1 MTGTPIRCRHSG
13 ILGGSLMRSM
23 ARLIASLMVLALLVA
38 ACGGD
43 SGAEEPDGTSAEG
56 GESPDGATG
65 ADCALDEVDG
75 DLNLY
80 NWSEYLDP
88 ALVTAFE
95 EQYSVDVV
103 EDFYESNEA
112 LLAQMQA
119 GAVYDMIVPSDY
131 MVGIM
136 IQNGLLAPVNDEA
149 VPNLANLAAQF
160 TELPYDPGPEYSAAY
175 QYGTT
180 GLGVNVSVVGE
191 GFPRSWAL
199 LFDPELTADF
209 PGGVSVLNDPR
220 EAMGAALKYLG
231 YSLNDTDL
239 AHLQEAADTVSAALP
254 GIATF
259 DSDQYDEALVSGEV
273 AVSHGYSGNMIVG
286 IGEAENPDDYEYIL
300 PDEGATL
307 WIDNM
312 AVPANAEHPCTAFTF
327 MNYILD
333 AENGA
338 TLTNWNYYGSPNE
351 AALAGV
357 EQEVIDFY
365 APTFEA
371 ENLEIIED
379 TGDYEINFTDYLAQ
393 AKG

>member
-1 MTGTPIRCRHSG
+1 MQ
-13 ILGGSLMRSM
+13 
-23 ARLIASLMVLALLVA
+23 RLTRFTVLVAALAIAVA

-43 SGAEEPDGTSAEG
+43 DTGGGTGDTSTDGTEA
-56 GESPDGATG
+56 PDGATG
-65 ADCALDEVDG
+65 AACALDEVDG
-75 DLNLY
+75 DLNFY
-80 NWSEYLDP
+80 NWSEYMDP
-88 ALVTAFE
+88 ELITAFE
-95 EQYSVDVV
+95 EQYQVDVV

-119 GAVYDMIVPSDY
+119 GAVYDVIVPSDY

-136 IQNGLLAPVNDEA
+136 IQGALLAPINGGA
-149 VPNLANLAAQF
+149 VPNLSNLGQRF

-180 GLGVNVSVVGE
+180 GLGVNIDIVGE
-191 GFPRSWAL
+191 DFDPSWAL
-199 LFDPELTADF
+199 LFDPELTTDF
-209 PGGVSVLNDPR
+209 PGGVSVLDDPR

-231 YSLNDTDL
+231 YSLNDTEL
-239 AHLQEAADTVSAALP
+239 EHLQEASDVIANARE

-259 DSDQYDEALVSGEV
+259 DSDQYDEALVNGEV
-273 AVSHGYSGNMIVG
+273 AVSHGYSGNMIVS
-286 IGEAENPDDYEYIL
+286 IGDAENPDSFAYIL
-300 PDEGATL
+300 PEEGATL

-327 MNYILD
+327 INYILD
-333 AENGA
+333 ADNGA

-351 AALAGV
+351 ASLDFV
-357 EQEVIDFY
+357 EPEVVEFY

-371 ENLEIIED
+371 EGLEVIED
-379 TGDYEINFTDYLAQ
+379 TGDYEINFTDYLVQ

>member
-1 MTGTPIRCRHSG
+1 
-13 ILGGSLMRSM
+13 MR
-23 ARLIASLMVLALLVA
+23 RRTKVHVLIAILALVVA

-43 SGAEEPDGTSAEG
+43 DEG
-56 GESPDGATG
+56 GGGTGDTDSEGTQAPDSATG
-65 ADCALDEVDG
+65 QDCALDQVDG
-75 DLNLY
+75 DLNFY
-80 NWSEYLDP
+80 NWSEYMDP
-88 ALVTAFE
+88 ELVSAFE
-95 EQYSVDVV
+95 QQYGVDVI

-119 GAVYDMIVPSDY
+119 GAVYDLIVPSDY

-136 IQNGLLAPVNDEA
+136 IQNGLLAPINDTA
-149 VPNLANLAAQF
+149 VPNLANLSERF
-160 TELPYDPGPEYSAAY
+160 TDLPYDPGPEYSAAY

-191 GFPRSWAL
+191 DFPRSWAL
-199 LFDPELTADF
+199 LFDPELTETF

-231 YSLNDTDL
+231 YSLNDTEL
-239 AHLQEAADTVSAALP
+239 EHLQEAADTITAARG

-259 DSDQYDEALVSGEV
+259 DSDQYDEALVAGEV
-273 AVSHGYSGNMIVG
+273 AVSHGYSGNMIIG
-286 IGEAENPDDYEYIL
+286 IGDAENPDDFEYVL
-300 PDEGATL
+300 PEEGATL

-312 AVPANAEHPCTAFTF
+312 TVPANAEHPCTAFTF

-338 TLTNWNYYGSPNE
+338 ALSNWNYYGSPNE
-351 AALAGV
+351 AATDSIEPEVV
-357 EQEVIDFY
+357 EFY

-371 ENLEIIED
+371 EGLEVIQD

-393 AKG
+393 AKS

>member
-1 MTGTPIRCRHSG
+1 
-13 ILGGSLMRSM
+13 MRRT
-23 ARLIASLMVLALLVA
+23 ARLFISIMVLAVLVA

-43 SGAEEPDGTSAEG
+43 EGGGPDGASG
-56 GESPDGATG
+56 GSTESPEGATG
-65 ADCALDEVDG
+65 ADCAVDQVDG
-75 DLNLY
+75 DLNFY
-80 NWSEYLDP
+80 NWSEYMDP
-88 ALVTAFE
+88 ELVTAFE
-95 EQYSVDVV
+95 EQYQVDVV

-119 GAVYDMIVPSDY
+119 GAVYDLIVPSDY

-136 IQNGLLAPVNDEA
+136 IENGLLAPINTTA
-149 VPNLANLAAQF
+149 VPNMENLAAQF
-160 TELPYDPGPEYSAAY
+160 TELPYDPGPQYSAAY

-180 GLGVNVSVVGE
+180 GLGVNLSVVGE
-191 GFPRSWAL
+191 DFPRSWAL
-199 LFDPELTADF
+199 LFDPELTETF

-239 AHLQEAADTVSAALP
+239 AHLQEASDLISAGLG

-259 DSDQYDEALVSGEV
+259 DSDQYDEALVAGEV

-286 IGEAENPDDYEYIL
+286 IGGSDDPDNYEYIL
-300 PDEGATL
+300 PEEGATL

-312 AVPANAEHPCTAFTF
+312 AVPANAEHPCTAMTF
-327 MNYILD
+327 INYVLD

-338 TLTNWNYYGSPNE
+338 TLTNWNYYGTPNE
-351 AALAGV
+351 AAVDLV
-357 EQEVIDFY
+357 EPEVIEFY

-371 ENLEIIED
+371 EGLEIIVD
-379 TGDYEINFTDYLAQ
+379 TGDYEINFTDYLAM

>member
-1 MTGTPIRCRHSG
+1 
-13 ILGGSLMRSM
+13 MRRT
-23 ARLIASLMVLALLVA
+23 ARLIASLTVFAVFVA

-43 SGAEEPDGTSAEG
+43 GEAESPDGTAADG
-56 GESPDGATG
+56 GESPEGATG
-65 ADCALDEVDG
+65 ANCALDEVDG
-75 DLNLY
+75 DLNFY
-80 NWSEYLDP
+80 NWSEYMDP
-88 ALVTAFE
+88 DLVTAFE
-95 EQYSVDVV
+95 EQYQVDVV

-119 GAVYDMIVPSDY
+119 GAVYDLIVPSDY

-136 IQNGLLAPVNDEA
+136 IQNGLLAPLNTEA

-180 GLGVNVSVVGE
+180 GLGVNKSVVGE
-191 GFPRSWAL
+191 DFDRSWSL
-199 LFDPELTADF
+199 IFDPALTETF

-239 AHLQEAADTVSAALP
+239 EHLQEAADTISAGIG

-259 DSDQYDEALVSGEV
+259 DSDQYDEALVAGEV
-273 AVSHGYSGNMIVG
+273 AVSHGYSGNMIIG
-286 IGEAENPDDYEYIL
+286 IGEADNPDDYEYIL
-300 PDEGATL
+300 PEEGATL

-312 AVPANAEHPCTAFTF
+312 TVPANAEHPCTAFTF

-333 AENGA
+333 AGNGA
-338 TLTNWNYYGSPNE
+338 TLTNWNYYGTPNE
-351 AALAGV
+351 AAMEGV
-357 EQEVIDFY
+357 EQEVLDFY

-371 ENLEIIED
+371 EGLEIIED

>member
-1 MTGTPIRCRHSG
+1 
-13 ILGGSLMRSM
+13 MRRM
-23 ARLIASLMVLALLVA
+23 ARLIASLMVLALFVA

-43 SGAEEPDGTSAEG
+43 GDAEGPEGTTAEG

-65 ADCALDEVDG
+65 ANCALDGVDG
-75 DLNLY
+75 DLNFY
-80 NWSEYLDP
+80 NWSEYMDP

-95 EQYSVDVV
+95 EQYEVDVV

-119 GAVYDMIVPSDY
+119 GAVYDLIVPSDY

-136 IQNGLLAPVNDEA
+136 IQNGLLAPLNMEA
-149 VPNLANLAAQF
+149 VPNLANLGAQF

-180 GLGVNVSVVGE
+180 GLGVNKSIVGE
-191 GFPRSWAL
+191 DFPRSWAL
-199 LFDPELTADF
+199 IFDPELTVGY
-209 PGGVSVLNDPR
+209 GGVSVLNDPR

-239 AHLQEAADTVSAALP
+239 AHLQEAADTISAGID

-259 DSDQYDEALVSGEV
+259 DSDQYDEALVAGEV

-286 IGEAENPDDYEYIL
+286 IGGAENPDDYEYIL
-300 PDEGATL
+300 PEEGATL

-333 AENGA
+333 AGNGA
-338 TLTNWNYYGSPNE
+338 TLTNWNYYGTPNE
-351 AALAGV
+351 AAMEGV
-357 EQEVIDFY
+357 EQEVLDFY

-371 ENLEIIED
+371 EGLEIIQD

>member
-1 MTGTPIRCRHSG
+1 
-13 ILGGSLMRSM
+13 
-23 ARLIASLMVLALLVA
+23 
-38 ACGGD
+38 
-43 SGAEEPDGTSAEG
+43 
-56 GESPDGATG
+56 
-65 ADCALDEVDG
+65 
-75 DLNLY
+75 
-80 NWSEYLDP
+80 
-88 ALVTAFE
+88 VTAFE
-95 EQYSVDVV
+95 EQYEVDVV

-119 GAVYDMIVPSDY
+119 GAVYDLIVPSDY

-136 IQNGLLAPVNDEA
+136 IQNGLLAPLNMEA
-149 VPNLANLAAQF
+149 VPNLANLGAQF

-180 GLGVNVSVVGE
+180 GLGVNKSIVGE
-191 GFPRSWAL
+191 DFPRSWAL
-199 LFDPELTADF
+199 IFDPELTVGY
-209 PGGVSVLNDPR
+209 GGVSVLNDPR

-239 AHLQEAADTVSAALP
+239 AHLQEAADTISAGID

-259 DSDQYDEALVSGEV
+259 DSDQYDEALVAGEV

-286 IGEAENPDDYEYIL
+286 IGGAENPDDYEYIL
-300 PDEGATL
+300 PEEGATL

-333 AENGA
+333 AGNGA
-338 TLTNWNYYGSPNE
+338 TLTNWNYYGTPNE
-351 AALAGV
+351 AAMEGV
-357 EQEVIDFY
+357 EQEVLDFY

-371 ENLEIIED
+371 EGLEIIQD

>member
-1 MTGTPIRCRHSG
+1 
-13 ILGGSLMRSM
+13 MRLL
-23 ARLIASLMVLALLVA
+23 ARLIASLTVLAILGA

-43 SGAEEPDGTSAEG
+43 DGAEEPVGTSAEG
-56 GESPDGATG
+56 GESPQGATG
-65 ADCALDEVDG
+65 AGCALDEVDG

-88 ALVTAFE
+88 ELVTAFE
-95 EQYSVDVV
+95 EQYGVDVV

-136 IQNGLLAPVNDEA
+136 IQNGLLAPVNGEA
-149 VPNLANLAAQF
+149 VPNLANLAEQF

-180 GLGVNVSVVGE
+180 GLGVNVAAVGE
-191 GFPRSWAL
+191 DFPRSWAL

-239 AHLQEAADTVSAALP
+239 EHLQEASDTISGNLEN
-254 GIATF
+254 IATF
-259 DSDQYDEALVSGEV
+259 DSDQYDEALVAGEV

-300 PDEGATL
+300 PEEGATL

-333 AENGA
+333 AGNGA
-338 TLTNWNYYGSPNE
+338 TLTNWNYYGTPNE
-351 AALAGV
+351 AAMEGV
-357 EQEVIDFY
+357 DQEVLDFY

-371 ENLEIIED
+371 EGLEIIED

>member
-1 MTGTPIRCRHSG
+1 
-13 ILGGSLMRSM
+13 MRRT
-23 ARLIASLMVLALLVA
+23 ARLFASILVLALLVA

-43 SGAEEPDGTSAEG
+43 EGGGPDGTTAGS

-65 ADCALDEVDG
+65 ADCAVDQVDG
-75 DLNLY
+75 DLNFY
-80 NWSEYLDP
+80 NWSEYMDP

-95 EQYSVDVV
+95 EQYEVDVV

-136 IQNGLLAPVNDEA
+136 IDNGLLAPINTTA
-149 VPNLANLAAQF
+149 VPNMENLAAQF
-160 TELPYDPGPEYSAAY
+160 TELPYDPGPGYSAAY

-180 GLGVNVSVVGE
+180 GLGVNLSVVGDD
-191 GFPRSWAL
+191 FPRSWAL

-239 AHLQEAADTVSAALP
+239 AHLQEASDVISAGID

-259 DSDQYDEALVSGEV
+259 DSDQYDEALVAGEV

-286 IGEAENPDDYEYIL
+286 IGGADDPDNYEYIL
-300 PDEGATL
+300 PEEGATL

-327 MNYILD
+327 MNYVLD

-338 TLTNWNYYGSPNE
+338 TLTNWNYYGTPNE
-351 AALAGV
+351 AAVDLV
-357 EQEVIDFY
+357 EPEVIEFY

-371 ENLEIIED
+371 EGLEIIED
-379 TGDYEINFTDYLAQ
+379 TGDYEINFTDYLAM

>member
-1 MTGTPIRCRHSG
+1 
-13 ILGGSLMRSM
+13 MRTV
-23 ARLIASLMVLALLVA
+23 ARLIAPLMALTLVVA

-43 SGAEEPDGTSAEG
+43 SNGETGGTSVEG
-56 GESPDGATG
+56 TESPDGATG
-65 ADCALDEVDG
+65 AECELDQVDG
-75 DLNLY
+75 DLNFY
-80 NWSEYLDP
+80 NWSEYMDP
-88 ALVTAFE
+88 ELVTAFE
-95 EQYSVDVV
+95 EQYAVDVV

-119 GAVYDMIVPSDY
+119 GAVYDLIVPSDY

-136 IQNGLLAPVNDEA
+136 VQNGLLAPVNDTA
-149 VPNLANLAAQF
+149 VPNLANLGERF
-160 TELPYDPGPEYSAAY
+160 TDLPYDPGPEYSAAY

-180 GLGVNVSVVGE
+180 GLGVNLSEAGDD
-191 GFPRSWAL
+191 FPRSWAL

-209 PGGVSVLNDPR
+209 AGGVSVLNDPR

-239 AHLQEAADTVSAALP
+239 NHLQEAADTIAAAKT

-259 DSDQYDEALVSGEV
+259 DSDQYDEALVAGEV
-273 AVSHGYSGNMIVG
+273 AVAHGYSGNMIVA
-286 IGEAENPDDYEYIL
+286 IGEAENPENYEYVL
-300 PDEGATL
+300 PEEGATL

-312 AVPANAEHPCTAFTF
+312 AVPANAEHPCTAFAF

-338 TLTNWNYYGSPNE
+338 TLTNWNYYGTPND
-351 AALAGV
+351 ASVPLV
-357 EQEVIDFY
+357 DPEVTEFY

-371 ENLEIIED
+371 EGLEVIQD

-393 AKG
+393 AKS

>member
-1 MTGTPIRCRHSG
+1 
-13 ILGGSLMRSM
+13 MRNT
-23 ARLIASLMVLALLVA
+23 ARLIALSTALILVVT

-43 SGAEEPDGTSAEG
+43 DTDGGATDSTTDGT
-56 GESPDGATG
+56 ESLDGATG
-65 ADCALDEVDG
+65 ASCELDQVDG
-75 DLNLY
+75 DLNFY
-80 NWSEYLDP
+80 NWSEYMDP
-88 ALVTAFE
+88 ELITAFE
-95 EQYSVDVV
+95 EQYGVDVV

-119 GAVYDMIVPSDY
+119 GAVYDVIVPSDY

-136 IQNGLLAPVNDEA
+136 IQNGLLAPVNKDA
-149 VPNLANLAAQF
+149 VPNLVNLAPRF

-180 GLGVNVSVVGE
+180 GLGLNLSVVGE
-191 GFPRSWAL
+191 DFEPSWAL
-199 LFDPELTADF
+199 LFDPELTTTF

-231 YSLNDTDL
+231 YSLNDTELD
-239 AHLQEAADTVSAALP
+239 HLQEAADVIAAAQE

-273 AVSHGYSGNMIVG
+273 AVAHGYSGNMIVS
-286 IGEAENPDDYEYIL
+286 IGDSDDPENYAYIL
-300 PDEGATL
+300 PEEGATL

-312 AVPANAEHPCTAFTF
+312 TVPANAEHPCTAFTF
-327 MNYILD
+327 INYVLD

-351 AALAGV
+351 ASLDFVDPAIV
-357 EQEVIDFY
+357 EFYAATEEAEDLEVIQ
-365 APTFEA
+365 
-371 ENLEIIED
+371 D

-393 AKG
+393 AKS

>member
-1 MTGTPIRCRHSG
+1 VSATEQIDDSREDYE
-13 ILGGSLMRSM
+13 MRTV
-23 ARLIASLMVLALLVA
+23 ARLIVLLMALTLVVA

-43 SGAEEPDGTSAEG
+43 TNGETGDTSVEGT
-56 GESPDGATG
+56 ESPDGATG
-65 ADCALDEVDG
+65 ASCELDQVDG
-75 DLNLY
+75 DLNFY
-80 NWSEYLDP
+80 NWSEYMDP
-88 ALVTAFE
+88 ELVTAFE
-95 EQYSVDVV
+95 EQYAVDVV

-119 GAVYDMIVPSDY
+119 GAVYDLIVPSDY

-136 IQNGLLAPVNDEA
+136 IENGLLAPMNDAA
-149 VPNLANLAAQF
+149 VPNLSNLLDRF

-180 GLGVNVSVVGE
+180 GLGVNVSAVGE
-191 GFPRSWAL
+191 DFPRSWAL

-239 AHLQEAADTVSAALP
+239 GHLQEAADVISAALG

-259 DSDQYDEALVSGEV
+259 DSDQYDEALVAGEV
-273 AVSHGYSGNMIVG
+273 AVSHGYSGNMIIG
-286 IGEAENPDDYEYIL
+286 IGEAENPDDFEYVL
-300 PDEGATL
+300 PEEGATL

-312 AVPANAEHPCTAFTF
+312 AVPANAEHPCTALTF
-327 MNYILD
+327 INYVLD

-338 TLTNWNYYGSPNE
+338 ALTNWNYYGTPNE
-351 AALAGV
+351 ASIDFV
-357 EQEVIDFY
+357 ETEVIEFY

-371 ENLEIIED
+371 EGLEVIED

-393 AKG
+393 AKS

>member
-1 MTGTPIRCRHSG
+1 
-13 ILGGSLMRSM
+13 MRRS
-23 ARLIASLMVLALLVA
+23 ARLVAALAVLGMLVA

-43 SGAEEPDGTSAEG
+43 GSDGGTGGTAADGTVPSG
-56 GESPDGATG
+56 GAAG
-65 ADCALDEVDG
+65 ADCALDQVDG
-75 DLNLY
+75 DLNFY
-80 NWSEYLDP
+80 NWSEYIDP
-88 ALVTAFE
+88 ELVTAFE
-95 EQYSVDVV
+95 EQYDVDVV

-119 GAVYDMIVPSDY
+119 GAIYDLIVPSDY

-136 IQNGLLAPVNDEA
+136 IDNGLLSPVNTTA
-149 VPNLANLAAQF
+149 VPNTVNLAERF
-160 TELPYDPGPEYSAAY
+160 TDLPYDPGPMYSAAY

-180 GLGVNVSVVGE
+180 GLGVNVAEVGAD
-191 GFPRSWAL
+191 FPRSWAL

-220 EAMGAALKYLG
+220 EAMGAALEYLG

-239 AHLQEAADTVSAALP
+239 DHLQEAADVIAAAKP

-259 DSDQYDEALVSGEV
+259 DSDQYDEALAAGEV
-273 AVSHGYSGNMIVG
+273 AVAHGYSGNMIVA
-286 IGEAENPDDYEYIL
+286 ITDVANPDDFEYIL
-300 PDEGATL
+300 PEEGATL

-333 AENGA
+333 AQNGA
-338 TLTNWNYYGSPNE
+338 TLTNWNWYGSPNE
-351 AALAGV
+351 ASFDLI
-357 EQEVIDFY
+357 EPEITEFY

-371 ENLEIIED
+371 EQLEIIED

-393 AKG
+393 AKS